1 MSYFT
6 CAIYDAKGTAPAALN
21 PFTLTEY
28 EGTCA
33 TKDARSRCVLPKAP
47 ADLPATCK
55 IEAAKGGVAFAM
67 TPECMRD
74 LRHRPTVGSW
84 PRDATADA
92 RFDEAELCFTRAQ
105 GEFQTF
111 CGKGEVV
118 RTQDVAA
125 RVGANCEKCCA
136 TVLKQHAAGAAG
148 SKPPSH
154 VGTHDKPPPSHVGTH
169 DKPSP
174 SHTHDKPP
182 PVEPPHAD
190 AAHPAPDVRHAPRPH
205 FPFLH

>member
-6 CAIYDAKGTAPAALN
+6 CAIYDGKGTAPPALN
-21 PFTLTEY
+21 PFTLAEY

-47 ADLPATCK
+47 ADLPGTCK
-55 IEAAKGGVAFAM
+55 IEAAQGGVAFAM

-92 RFDEAELCFTRAQ
+92 RFEEAELCFTRTQ

-136 TVLKQHAAGAAG
+136 TVLKQQAAGAAT
-148 SKPPSH
+148 KPKPDAAAHAKPTDASHSAPSH
-154 VGTHDKPPPSHVGTH
+154 
-169 DKPSP
+169 
-174 SHTHDKPP
+174 
-182 PVEPPHAD
+182 VEPPHAD
-190 AAHPAPDVRHAPRPH
+190 AARRAPDVQHAPRPH